1 LSATVLTAGVSLT
14 FLCYTYF
21 GYPALLAI
29 VARLRP
35 WHPKSTPGWEPTVT
49 VCVASYNSEAV
60 VDAKLSSLA
69 DLDYHADKIEFLVYS
84 DGSTDS
90 TEAIVTA
97 WSKRDPRVRLLRGG
111 SRVGKPTAIN
121 TMREHATGEVL
132 VISDA
137 RQPIDR
143 GAVRALLR
151 LLSAPGVTGVT
162 GNLILDGAAGSG
174 MYWRY
179 ENWIRK
185 QESRLGSVMGMTG
198 ALSALRRRDLGP
210 LAPDLILDDAWI
222 CLHLR
227 LSGGHVLLAEDAI
240 AHDEAFVDEREFG
253 RKVRTLAG
261 NYQLFLRS
269 PRLLVPFLNPSWLE
283 VMSHKIARLFCPWF
297 LLLLLFSCAIGAAGR
312 HAEGWGR
319 AALAALF
326 AAQAGFYALA
336 LAGASAGRVG
346 KLARTFVVL
355 NAAAVVG
362 LWRFLLG
369 TQKITW

>member
-1 LSATVLTAGVSLT
+1 LSIAALSAVVALA

-21 GYPALLAI
+21 GYPALLAL

-35 WHPKSTPGWEPTVT
+35 WHPKPTPGWEPTVT
-49 VCVASYNSEAV
+49 VCVASYNCEAV
-60 VDAKLSSLA
+60 VGAKLSSLA
-69 DLDYHADKIEFLVYS
+69 ALDYPPDKIEFLVYS

-90 TEAIVTA
+90 TEAIVTG

-111 SRVGKPTAIN
+111 HREGKPTAIN
-121 TMREHATGEVL
+121 AMRQHATGEVL

-137 RQPIDR
+137 RQPIDP

-151 LLSAPGVTGVT
+151 LLSAPGVNGVT
-162 GNLILDGAAGSG
+162 GNLVLDGAAGSG

-198 ALSALRRRDLGP
+198 ALSALRRCDLEP

-227 LSGGHVLLAEDAI
+227 LWGGHVLLAEDAI

-283 VMSHKIARLFCPWF
+283 MMSHKVARLFCPWA
-297 LLLLLFSCAIGAAGR
+297 LLLLFFSCAIGAAGR
-312 HAEGWGR
+312 HSEGWGR
-319 AALAALF
+319 TTLGSLL

-336 LAGASAGRVG
+336 VVGARAGRLG
-346 KLARTFVVL
+346 TLARTFVVL

-362 LWRFLLG
+362 LWRFLFG